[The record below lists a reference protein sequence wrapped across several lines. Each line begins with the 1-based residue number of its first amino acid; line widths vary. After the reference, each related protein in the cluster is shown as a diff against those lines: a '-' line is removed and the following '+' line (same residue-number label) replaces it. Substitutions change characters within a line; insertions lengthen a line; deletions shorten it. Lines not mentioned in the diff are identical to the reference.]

1 MTLLRLIVLRIAAIL
16 PLLFFLPLLTFTAM
30 HFLPG
35 NYFDTLKL
43 NPQISPAVIAQYEQ
57 TYHLNEP
64 VWKQYFYWLNNLL
77 HLDFGFSFAYRQPVF
92 DLLLS
97 KLGNTLLL
105 TVPSFV
111 LAWTMALFLGLWS
124 GSRPDSLGDHT
135 LQALSYLFISTPS
148 FFLCLLFLYA
158 GTHVF
163 GFPLG
168 GMTSA
173 DHESLPAFEK
183 IRDVLIHMIIPVSV
197 MTIGSLGYL
206 LRLFR
211 VQIDEVMKKDFIFFL
226 RVSRIPESRIMG
238 KHVARNA
245 LNPLVTLFGLELPL
259 LFSGAAL
266 VEIFTG
272 WPGLGAMMLQ
282 AVRAQDLFLVL
293 GNMVM
298 ISLLLVVGSLLSDI
312 LLIVMDPRIK
322 MEARS

>member
-1 MTLLRLIVLRIAAIL
+1 MTLLRLIALRVIAVL

-43 NPQISPAVIAQYEQ
+43 NPQISPAVIAEYEQ

-64 VWKQYFYWLNNLL
+64 VWKQYFYWLNNLF
-77 HLDFGFSFAYRQPVF
+77 HLDFGFSFAYRQSVF

-105 TVPSFV
+105 TIPSFV
-111 LAWTMALFLGLWS
+111 LAWGLAFFLGLWS
-124 GSRPDSLGDHT
+124 GSRPDSPGDRV
-135 LQALSYLFISTPS
+135 LKGFSYLSISTPS
-148 FFLCLLFLYA
+148 FFLCLVFLYA
-158 GTHVF
+158 AMHIF

-173 DHESLPAFEK
+173 DYESLSFFGK
-183 IRDVLIHMIIPVSV
+183 IWDVFMHMLIPVLV

-211 VQIDEVMKKDFIFFL
+211 AQIDEMMKKDFIFFL
-226 RVSRIPESRIMG
+226 RVSRVPESKIMV

-298 ISLLLVVGSLLSDI
+298 ISFLLVVGSLISDI